1 MPTHQLPKSLVL
13 SYFEVRPLLAS
24 REKRRIETSP
34 DLGRSKTE
42 VTTSAEG
49 VTFFG
54 TIFISWSS
62 LEHISSE
69 EKKCFWVSE
78 DTIEELRVFSEE
90 TQWVRSLWPTGSAPT
105 TVVAGFPMHRIQ
117 GINPLED
124 TKRKVEAAAP
134 ISGRVLDTATG
145 LGYTAIYAARFAKAV
160 VTIELDP
167 SALVL
172 ARKNPWSQELFDNP
186 KIEQKIG
193 EAQEVIKSFATTSF
207 AQIIHDPPTFKLG
220 GELYST
226 AFYRELYRVLQKSGR
241 VSHYIGD
248 PESLSGKRTT
258 RGVIQRLQDAGFSRV
273 IPKPNSFGV
282 LAVK

>member
-1 MPTHQLPKSLVL
+1 VSDQPKHLVL
-13 SYFEVRPLLAS
+13 SHFEVKPLLEA
-24 REKRRIETSP
+24 REKRLFMTSP
-34 DLGRSKTE
+34 DLGKTKTE
-42 VTTSAEG
+42 VTISAAG
-49 VTFFG
+49 VTYFDALLL
-54 TIFISWSS
+54 SWET
-62 LEHISSE
+62 LTNIASE
-69 EKKCFWVSE
+69 EKKCFWVAE

-134 ISGRVLDTATG
+134 INGRVLDTATG
-145 LGYTAIYAARFAKAV
+145 LGYTAIYAARFASV
-160 VTIELDP
+160 VTLELDP
-167 SALVL
+167 AALTL

-193 EAQEVIKSFATTSF
+193 EAQELITSF
-207 AQIIHDPPTFKLG
+207 AASSFSQIIHDPPTFKLG

-226 AFYRELYRVLQKSGR
+226 AFYKELYRVLQKNGR

>member
-1 MPTHQLPKSLVL
+1 MMTHLVL
-13 SYFEVRPLLAS
+13 SHFEVKPLLAAKDKP
-24 REKRRIETSP
+24 RLLASP
-34 DLGRSKTE
+34 DLGKTKTE
-42 VTTSAEG
+42 VTISVEG

-54 TIFISWSS
+54 TIRLSWESI
-62 LEHISSE
+62 EHIASE
-69 EKKCFWVSE
+69 EKKCFWVAE

-145 LGYTAIYAARFAKAV
+145 LGYTAIYAARTASSV

-167 SALVL
+167 AALVL
-172 ARKNPWSQELFDNP
+172 ARKNPWSRELFDNP

-193 EAQEVIKSFATTSF
+193 EAQEVIASFASSSF

-226 AFYRELYRVLQKSGR
+226 AFYQELHRVLQKNGR

-258 RGVIQRLQDAGFSRV
+258 RGVIQRLQDAGFSKV
-273 IPKPNSFGV
+273 IPKPASFGV
-282 LAVK
+282 LAIK